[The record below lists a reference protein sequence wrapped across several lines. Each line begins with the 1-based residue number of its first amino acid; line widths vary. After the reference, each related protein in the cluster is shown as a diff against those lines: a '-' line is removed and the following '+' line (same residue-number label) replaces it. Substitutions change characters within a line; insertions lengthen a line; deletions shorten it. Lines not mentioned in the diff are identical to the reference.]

1 MKIVNLLLFLIF
13 LLFVSGCDFFNETK
27 KLKEELEY
35 YKTKYE
41 ETKKELNRT
50 KESYKRMWE

>member
-1 MKIVNLLLFLIF
+1 MKIVNLLLFLFF